1 MTGTVISLP
10 SIKGS
15 TIASWSSAWISA
27 IERASSVRSCA
38 SRTPHEAELLF
49 GLITQRRAG
58 GQREASTDAPRRNK
72 AQGAVGTLRAAAS
85 SLVRCLS
92 SDRPRTI
99 GEAPR
104 YGKRCWLDRKST
116 RLNSSHY
123 CDARLP

>member
-1 MTGTVISLP
+1 M
-10 SIKGS
+10 
-15 TIASWSSAWISA
+15 
-27 IERASSVRSCA
+27 RSCA

-58 GQREASTDAPRRNK
+58 GQRAASTGAPRRNK
-72 AQGAVGTLRAAAS
+72 AQGAVGTPRAAAS

-104 YGKRCWLDRKST
+104 YGKPCWLHSKG
-116 RLNSSHY
+116 SSISELKKPLRFRRGKTKRSAEHTSE
-123 CDARLP
+123 RQSIMSNKNG

>member
-1 MTGTVISLP
+1 MRISD
-10 SIKGS
+10 
-15 TIASWSSAWISA
+15 WSSDVC
-27 IERASSVRSCA
+27 SSD
-38 SRTPHEAELLF
+38 L
-49 GLITQRRAG
+49 RRAG

-104 YGKRCWLDRKST
+104 YGKRCWLHSKGSSISELKKDRKSVASGKSRSVSGELGGRQMLKKKT
-116 RLNSSHY
+116 NNK
-123 CDARLP
+123 